1 MMRGADRER
10 RVKRLIRPIVV
21 SLAWVSLTL
30 TGAAPQTGSS
40 QLDRIRLLPPVLL
53 KGEKGYSLEERMR
66 HYKVEAVSVAVI
78 RDFRVL
84 WTEARGFADREAKE
98 PATPQTLF
106 QAGSISKPVA
116 AAGVLREVEQG
127 KLLLDRDVNE
137 YLKSWKLPE
146 TELTAKQKVTL
157 ERILSHSAGLT
168 VHGFPGYAAGEPV
181 PTLPQVLD
189 GVPPANTE
197 PVRVELEPGSK
208 GQYSGG
214 GYTIAQ
220 LVMTETLGKPFP
232 ELMRELVLAPVGMTH
247 STYEQPL
254 PAEKLRLAAAGY
266 RRDGSLLPGRRH
278 TYPEMAAAGLWTTSE
293 DLARFAIAIARARRG
308 DPGSFLS
315 KEMALRMTTPFSGDV
330 GLGFFLQKRGG
341 ETTFGHNG
349 ADEGF
354 QALLIMH
361 REKGY
366 GAAVL
371 ANSDN
376 GIALADEIVAGLS
389 REYKWASDQPALE
402 VVKVAP
408 GDLAL
413 LAGRY
418 QTHGDEAFSLTAQGD
433 RLIGKPLSGEEYE
446 LYPISHDLFVRRDRS
461 TRYRIERS
469 GNEVTGILLTTGSES
484 VPARRMAPGG
494 RLPSDALAEGKI
506 DEAIN
511 LYRKLFA
518 EKPDD
523 QGIAEPRL
531 NVLGYQLATRG
542 EFAKAIAILRLNS
555 ELRPKSSNAHD
566 SLAEIYLASGDRAR
580 ALETYRKVLEMLP
593 TDTATEANLKARLLR
608 NAQRKVE
615 ELSR

>member
-1 MMRGADRER
+1 MMHRPNRER
-10 RVKRLIRPIVV
+10 ASKCFSRLAAI
-21 SLAWVSLTL
+21 SLAALL
-30 TGAAPQTGSS
+30 APALDAAQPGSS
-40 QLDRIRLLPPVLL
+40 PLDRVRLLPPVLL

-98 PATPQTLF
+98 PATTRTLF

-116 AAGVLREVEQG
+116 AAGVLRKVEGG

-146 TELTAKQKVTL
+146 NELTAKQKVTL

-181 PTLPQVLD
+181 PTVPQVLD
-189 GVPPANTE
+189 GAPPANTA

-208 GQYSGG
+208 MQYSGG

-220 LVMTETLGKPFP
+220 LVMTDTLGKPFP
-232 ELMRELVLAPVGMTH
+232 ELMRELVLAPLGLTH

-254 PAEKLRLAAAGY
+254 PADKLRLAAAGY
-266 RRDGSLLPGRRH
+266 RASGTLLPGQRH

-330 GLGFFLQKRGG
+330 GLGFFMQKRGG
-341 ETTFGHNG
+341 ETFFGHNG

-376 GIALADEIVAGLS
+376 GIALADEIVAGLR
-389 REYKWASDQPALE
+389 REYKWANDPELE

-408 GDLAL
+408 DDLAL
-413 LAGRY
+413 LSGRY
-418 QTHGDEAFSLTAQGD
+418 QTNGDEAFSLTAKSG
-433 RLIGKPLSGEEYE
+433 RLFGKPPSGEEYE
-446 LYPISHDLFVRRDRS
+446 LYPISHDLFVRKDRP

-469 GNEVTGILLTTGSES
+469 GHEVTGILLLSGSER
-484 VPARRMAPGG
+484 VAARRMAPDG
-494 RLPSDALAEGKI
+494 RLPSDALAQGKI
-506 DEAIN
+506 EEAMT
-511 LYRKLFA
+511 LYRKLLA

-523 QGIAEPRL
+523 PGVAEARL
-531 NVLGYQLATRG
+531 NVLGYQLATQS
-542 EFAKAIAILRLNS
+542 EFAKAIAILKLNS

-580 ALETYRKVLEMLP
+580 ALETYRKVLEVLP
-593 TDTATEANLKARLLR
+593 MDTTTEANLKARLLR
-608 NAQRKVE
+608 NAQQKVE
-615 ELSR
+615 ELTR

>member
-1 MMRGADRER
+1 MRQRLDRGR
-10 RVKRLIRPIVV
+10 FARSLLRFAAV
-21 SLAWVSLTL
+21 SLSLVSVALAQ
-30 TGAAPQTGSS
+30 GSPHTGSGH
-40 QLDRIRLLPPVLL
+40 LDRLRLLPPVLI
-53 KGEKGYSLEERMR
+53 KGEKGYPLEERMR

-98 PATPQTLF
+98 PATIETLF

-116 AAGVLREVEQG
+116 AAGVLREVERG
-127 KLLLDRDVNE
+127 KLLLERDVNE

-146 TELTAKQKVTL
+146 NELTAKQKVTL

-181 PTLPQVLD
+181 PTVPQVLD
-189 GVPPANTE
+189 GVPPANTV
-197 PVRVELEPGSK
+197 PVRVELEPGRK
-208 GQYSGG
+208 MQYSGG

-220 LVMTETLGKPFP
+220 LVMTDTIGKPFP
-232 ELMRELVLAPVGMTH
+232 ELMRELVLAPLGLTH

-254 PAEKLRLAAAGY
+254 PAEKIRLAAAGY
-266 RRDGSLLPGRRH
+266 RRDGSLLPGLRH

-293 DLARFAIAIARARRG
+293 DLARFAIAVARARRG

-330 GLGFFLQKRGG
+330 GLGFFMLKRGG
-341 ETTFGHNG
+341 ETFFGHNG
-349 ADEGF
+349 SDEGF
-354 QALLIMH
+354 QALLIIH

-366 GAAVL
+366 GAAIL

-389 REYKWASDQPALE
+389 RQYKWANDPELE
-402 VVKVAP
+402 VVRVAP

-413 LAGRY
+413 LSGRY
-418 QTHGDEAFSLTAQGD
+418 QTNGDEAFLLTAKEG
-433 RLIGKPLSGEEYE
+433 RLFGKPPSGEEYE
-446 LYPISHDLFVRRDRS
+446 LYPISHDLFVRKDRA
-461 TRYRIERS
+461 TRYRVERS
-469 GNEVTGILLTTGSES
+469 GHEVTGILLISGSER
-484 VPARRMAPGG
+484 VPARRMAPDG
-494 RLPSDALAEGKI
+494 RLPSDALEEGKI
-506 DEAIN
+506 EEAVT

-523 QGIAEPRL
+523 PGVAESRL
-531 NVLGYQLATRG
+531 NLLGYQLATRS
-542 EFAKAIAILRLNS
+542 EFAKAIAILKLNS
-555 ELRPKSSNAHD
+555 ELRPKSSNTHD

-580 ALETYRKVLEMLP
+580 ALETYRKVLEVLP
-593 TDTATEANLKARLLR
+593 TDTTTEANLKARLLR